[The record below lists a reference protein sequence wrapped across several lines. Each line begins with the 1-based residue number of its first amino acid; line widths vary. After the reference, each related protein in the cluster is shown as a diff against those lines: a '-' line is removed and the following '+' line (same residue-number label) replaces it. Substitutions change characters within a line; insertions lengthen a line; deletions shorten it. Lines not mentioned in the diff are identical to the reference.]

1 MKCPVCGGSSLRR
14 DCDRKIPY
22 TYKGQ
27 ETVLDVHGDWCPDCD
42 EMIFSDEEAA
52 AVEKQMADFKRLVN
66 SQAVDPEFIQSV
78 RKKLGLNQKQAGEL
92 FGGGVNAFSRYERGK
107 MNPPQS
113 LVVLLQLLNHKPELL
128 DDVVQCAK
136 SRPADNRTV
145 GM

>member
-27 ETVLDVHGDWCPDCD
+27 ETMLDVHGDWCPDCD

-52 AVEKQMADFKRLVN
+52 AMEKQMADFKRLVN

-92 FGGGVNAFSRYERGK
+92 FGGGAGRVAATAE
-107 MNPPQS
+107 PQAGAAGRCCP
-113 LVVLLQLLNHKPELL
+113 VHQK
-128 DDVVQCAK
+128 QTG
-136 SRPADNRTV
+136 RQ
-145 GM
+145 